1 MHSIR
6 QTKKTK
12 KILFSGRPSIIGG
25 RPETITSGL
34 EQLTSAILE
43 FYFRFHFRAY
53 HSNQH
58 NILHQP
64 AKFRRNRD
72 TYNVVMTF
80 YRFYAK
86 SNGPKL
92 QRPSMSTHSLVHLI
106 QGGQSLEALPYAS
119 HPSCLFVRPSPSSPL
134 LLSFLLSFR
143 SHPYQ
148 KAPHKPSCGV
158 SGALLAFLVYFL
170 ATILVLFHRIFIT
183 EIFTS
188 HQQHHLKKKQISL

>member
-6 QTKKTK
+6 QTKKQ

-80 YRFYAK
+80 YRFYA
-86 SNGPKL
+86 
-92 QRPSMSTHSLVHLI
+92 QI
-106 QGGQSLEALPYAS
+106 QWTQAPETEYEHPQSCAFKAGSQSLEALPYAS

-158 SGALLAFLVYFL
+158 SGALLAFLVYFFGNDFGSFSQN
-170 ATILVLFHRIFIT
+170 I
-183 EIFTS
+183 
-188 HQQHHLKKKQISL
+188 HH